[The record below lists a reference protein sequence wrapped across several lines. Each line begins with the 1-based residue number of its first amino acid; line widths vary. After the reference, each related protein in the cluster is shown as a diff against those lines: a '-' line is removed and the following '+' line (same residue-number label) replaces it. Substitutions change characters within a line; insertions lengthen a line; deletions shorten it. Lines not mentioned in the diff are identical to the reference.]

1 MMVTLCNTDML
12 QENEDFVLKKI
23 SEASR
28 TNTMEMQKRAL
39 IRKKYW

>member
-28 TNTMEMQKRAL
+28 TNIL
-39 IRKKYW
+39 GSFYG